1 MNGAEVFL
9 EILRSAGV
17 RYIFG
22 LPGTTEA
29 ALLDALTGREDIQY
43 VLTLHES
50 IAVGMADGFARATG
64 SPGVVSVHTTVGTAN
79 ALGMVI
85 NAFNDQV
92 PLVVTAGLKDQRA
105 LGTGVF
111 CDSPFQVTDLL
122 RQYTKWSWQVL
133 DPACLGRD
141 LAKAFR
147 ISRNPVPGPVF
158 VGIPE
163 NFWLAPSTAD
173 PELIVGIARP
183 YRGDS
188 ASIEE
193 AVKMLQTAA
202 RPIMIIGNEVG
213 GTGALDEGVAFAE
226 KWQLPVFTEER
237 SSWAYLNFPTNHP
250 LYAGSFNRNSP
261 LVKKADVVL
270 SVGAR
275 MFMPMG
281 HRTERYFSP
290 GTRIIQIHS
299 DPGRIATHVPVTLG
313 IASNARLALQDL
325 LAASKNVRIGRE
337 GREEQMEEIATFKR
351 TGAQAREE
359 LLEAAQVSE
368 RVRVQHLISEL
379 SRLAAPDAVVVN
391 EGIRSG
397 YYLQDYFNFT
407 RERSYFGY
415 TGGCLGWGLGA
426 ALGIKL
432 AFSGREVIAF
442 LGDGSFLF
450 SPQALWT
457 AAHYGIGVKVVI
469 CNNMAYMAV
478 KSALCQCNE
487 QAAARGR
494 FLGVDLTD
502 PEIDYLSL
510 CRGFGV
516 PADRVTSPSGLTEG
530 VRQLLSH
537 EGPAVLE
544 VVVDQGDME
553 KRPD

>member
-9 EILRSAGV
+9 EVLRSAGV

-29 ALLDALTGREDIQY
+29 ALLDALAAREDIQF

-92 PLVVTAGLKDQRA
+92 PLIVTAGIKDQRA

-111 CDSPFQVTDLL
+111 CDSPFQVADLL

-147 ISRNPVPGPVF
+147 LCRSPVPGPVF

-163 NFWLAPSTAD
+163 NFWPAPSTAD
-173 PELIVGIARP
+173 PELTVGIARP

-202 RPIMIIGNEVG
+202 RPVMMVGNEVG
-213 GTGALDEGVAFAE
+213 GAGALDEAVAFAE

-237 SSWAYLNFPTNHP
+237 SSWAYLNFPTDHP

-281 HRTERYFSP
+281 YRTERYFSP
-290 GTRIIQIHS
+290 GTRVIQIHS
-299 DPGRIATHVPVTLG
+299 DPGRIATHVPVALG
-313 IASNARLALQDL
+313 IVSEARPALQDL
-325 LAASKNVRIGRE
+325 LAASRDVRINRQERAG
-337 GREEQMEEIATFKR
+337 QLEEIAALKLA
-351 TGAQAREE
+351 GARAKEE
-359 LLEAAQVSE
+359 LLVSAQASE

-379 SRLAAPDAVVVN
+379 SRLAPLDAVVVN

-397 YYLQDYFNFT
+397 YYLQDFFNFT
-407 RERSYFGY
+407 RRRSYFGY

-432 AFSGREVIAF
+432 AFPGREVIAF

-478 KSALCQCNE
+478 KSALRQCNG

-502 PEIDYLSL
+502 PEIDYPSL

-516 PADRVTSPSGLTEG
+516 PAKRVASPAGLADG
-530 VRQLLSH
+530 IRQLLSQ

-544 VVVDQGDME
+544 VVVDPGDME